1 MTTLLCSSVYNKV
14 VFFKSLPLRSAFLPP
29 VRKPTSAV
37 TKSRLSL
44 ARRFD
49 QSRYSRY
56 VTRAACRVREADQT
70 CVPGLTSHVPFFLV
84 RPDRQRQG
92 QERST
97 RLRQAGPIAGGGS
110 HEPSLIKPKHPH
122 AIVPDKTLEYKSK
135 GMQGNEGH
143 AINLSLFQD
152 HIPIGVPVLGLQ
164 GSHGYLRQMRTQLTC
179 R

>member
-14 VFFKSLPLRSAFLPP
+14 GFFESLPSRSAFLPP

-44 ARRFD
+44 ARGFD

-56 VTRAACRVREADQT
+56 VTRAACRVREADRT
-70 CVPGLTSHVPFFLV
+70 CVPGLTSHVPTFLV

-97 RLRQAGPIAGGGS
+97 RLRQASPTAGGGS
-110 HEPSLIKPKHPH
+110 HEPSLIKPKRPH
-122 AIVPDKTLEYKSK
+122 AVATEENTGIQIERHARKRGTCNQPELVPGPYTYRGACS
-135 GMQGNEGH
+135 GTAG
-143 AINLSLFQD
+143 
-152 HIPIGVPVLGLQ
+152 
-164 GSHGYLRQMRTQLTC
+164 
-179 R
+179 